1 MGACYDVTFTLRI
14 CNHNAA
20 VDVMKKYILNAPNV
34 DFSLEDYKKDGVG
47 LESLSDLMRI
57 ILAGRKSSNFCE
69 KVTTAGTLIYTNC
82 FEASYGWERVMID
95 IFYDLAPYL
104 YNYSTLYIGIDN
116 DYDSFLVDWHEV
128 KQTH

>member
-69 KVTTAGTLIYTNC
+69 KVTTAGSLIYTNC
-82 FEASYGWERVMID
+82 FEASYVSNVPEKTLP
-95 IFYDLAPYL
+95 IFAPPYYL
-104 YNYSTLYIGIDN
+104 IWRLY
-116 DYDSFLVDWHEV
+116 HKKEV
-128 KQTH
+128 NLIE